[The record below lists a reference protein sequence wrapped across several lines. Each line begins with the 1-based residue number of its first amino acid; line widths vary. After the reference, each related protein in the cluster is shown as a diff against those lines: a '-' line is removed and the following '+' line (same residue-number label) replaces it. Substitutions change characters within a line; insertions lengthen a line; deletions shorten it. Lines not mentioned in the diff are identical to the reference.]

1 MNKTENS
8 EDRRRR
14 KRVGNGGKGRENGG
28 KGRTLKI
35 EVQILPETCP
45 QGVIKL
51 QSNWPNGDVRQRLK
65 CATMNTY
72 LLYCRVCF
80 LHCCSGGVYYIGKS
94 WEILSSMCGCLSGVW
109 SLVVSFATAKVAMG
123 SPIAF
128 VNSCVWD
135 VFCFPEAF
143 LTHQR
148 QKATHAALLF
158 CLGGLRH
165 FLLPLVFLYVCLCL
179 CCMCSCQTVFIWF
192 SSCDVS
198 MSWSHCRSSKLDTAC
213 AAQQHITVARL
224 SSLGAKGMAPD
235 LQGQGENPGS
245 RPWEKHE
252 ENHRFVVY
260 IWKIWYAI
268 YKNYDCHKNIYLYT
282 YDYKIWYS
290 VYLLGGFDPGW
301 HGMEFLMCFSG
312 MEVDP

>member
-14 KRVGNGGKGRENGG
+14 KRAGNGGKGRENGG

-128 VNSCVWD
+128 VNSCVWGAFLLSRG
-135 VFCFPEAF
+135 VFNSPEAKGNSCGVIV
-143 LTHQR
+143 LPR
-148 QKATHAALLF
+148 GPEALSFASGVSICVSVPVL
-158 CLGGLRH
+158 H
-165 FLLPLVFLYVCLCL
+165 VFMSNCVCLI
-179 CCMCSCQTVFIWF
+179 FILRCF
-192 SSCDVS
+192 DV
-198 MSWSHCRSSKLDTAC
+198 MVTLQELQAWHRLRRTAAHHRGAPFISWCEGH
-213 AAQQHITVARL
+213 
-224 SSLGAKGMAPD
+224 
-235 LQGQGENPGS
+235 GS
-245 RPWEKHE
+245 RPPGTRWEP
-252 ENHRFVVY
+252 
-260 IWKIWYAI
+260 WKPSMRKSWRKSQI
-268 YKNYDCHKNIYLYT
+268 C
-282 YDYKIWYS
+282 S
-290 VYLLGGFDPGW
+290 VYLKD
-301 HGMEFLMCFSG
+301 MMC
-312 MEVDP
+312 DI